1 MSPKTWLAVVA
12 AVASLLIAFLNDNSI
27 STGEWVLLG
36 TAFITALNMY
46 VVPNLTDGIAKYAKG
61 IVTFLLA
68 AFGVLYT
75 VLQGGVTT
83 AEWLMVAVAGLTAI
97 GVPLLPAPQFPA
109 SPAVD
114 PRGSRV

>member
-1 MSPKTWLAVVA
+1 
-12 AVASLLIAFLNDNSI
+12 
-27 STGEWVLLG
+27 
-36 TAFITALNMY
+36 MY